1 MTLFQAVFAVLALSF
16 VLSPF
21 AQASQ
26 PLIPIQASVQPSVIE
41 DYPQPPQAEYSVKIS
56 VHPGWNLISAPVSWY
71 PFVYETS
78 SQTTSQAGYGST
90 ERQYVDDPEVYEY
103 QNTNYRTNYAFLV
116 ETNCESSTVF
126 SLNPYSKEYDK
137 TDVSHLVSNK
147 GYWFNSNSYCSL
159 VFKGVKAFEYQDGLK
174 LSSGWN
180 QIPGSYTPMTFENLK
195 NDCKV
200 ESGPWYYDK
209 RWVKTGLL
217 KTSFLESGK
226 SYFVKVSGE
235 CTLKK
240 SFGDIPPLPE

>member
-1 MTLFQAVFAVLALSF
+1 MKLFQAVFAVLALSF

-26 PLIPIQASVQPSVIE
+26 PLIPIQASVQPQVIE
-41 DYPQPPQAEYSVKIS
+41 DYPQPPQAEYLVKIP

-71 PFVYETS
+71 PRVYATS
-78 SQTTSQAGYGST
+78 SQTTAQAGYGST
-90 ERQYVDDPEVYEY
+90 EGQYVDKPEVYGY
-103 QNTNYRTNYAFLV
+103 PNNYALLV

-174 LSSGWN
+174 LSRGWN

-195 NDCKV
+195 SDCKV

-209 RWVKTGLL
+209 KWVKTG
-217 KTSFLESGK
+217 FLESGK